1 MVHAHVDVCVHLAG
15 LNCAG
20 ISGEHMAT
28 LTALL
33 RLSRAGVVAGKGVCA
48 RVHVGVAAQ
57 GGGGGPQQVLSG
69 FRRFVGLYGDQA
81 LYFS

>member
-33 RLSRAGVVAGKGVCA
+33 RCVSRAGVAAGKGVCA
-48 RVHVGVAAQ
+48 WVHVGVAAQ
-57 GGGGGPQQVLSG
+57 CGGGGPQQVP
-69 FRRFVGLYGDQA
+69 FRV
-81 LYFS
+81 